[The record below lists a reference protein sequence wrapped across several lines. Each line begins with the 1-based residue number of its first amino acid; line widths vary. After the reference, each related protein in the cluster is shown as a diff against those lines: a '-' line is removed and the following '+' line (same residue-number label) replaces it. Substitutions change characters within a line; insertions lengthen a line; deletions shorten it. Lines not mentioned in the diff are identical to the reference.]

1 MPSLLEAEGISRKY
15 RLGENDL
22 DVLLDVDLT
31 VEAGEVVAV
40 VGPSGVGKSTL
51 LHILGGLDRP
61 SSGTLRISQTD
72 VFSLSDSD
80 LAQFRNESIGFV
92 FQFHHLLS
100 DFTAV
105 ENVMLPL
112 MIQGKSRDD
121 ATQAASEMLDR
132 VGLGERRDH
141 LPSELSGGES
151 QRVAVV
157 RALVTH
163 PQLVLADEPSGNL
176 DAGRSAELHDL
187 IWQLAAEFHQTFVI
201 ATHDM
206 ALAKRADRV
215 VRMSKGWIVE
225 DLN

>member
-1 MPSLLEAEGISRKY
+1 
-15 RLGENDL
+15 
-22 DVLLDVDLT
+22 
-31 VEAGEVVAV
+31 
-40 VGPSGVGKSTL
+40 
-51 LHILGGLDRP
+51 
-61 SSGTLRISQTD
+61 

-112 MIQGKSRDD
+112 MIQGRSRTD
-121 ATQAASEMLDR
+121 ANRAASEMLER

-151 QRVAVV
+151 QRVAVI

-187 IWQLAAEFHQTFVI
+187 IWHLAEEFHQTFVI

-206 ALAKRADRV
+206 ALAERADRV
-215 VRMSKGWIVE
+215 VQMSKGWIVE